1 LSDLESYA
9 MEASAYGAGTGVHS
23 IEVSIRGQWVTVP
36 AAVINGHTVVVRGR
50 WIKMAEINDEY
61 WTEGELEDPEGF
73 VKSWKAQSAKGL
85 KADVLTF
92 SQKLPNVTP
101 KHPYPVDWDNVAA
114 IPLTSYENWLKKLS
128 QDARRNIKTAA
139 KRGVTTRLLRFDEDL
154 VRGIV
159 DINNEFSVRQG
170 RAFHHYGKDF
180 AGVQRDYASFAD
192 RSDYIGAFFQDEM
205 IAFLKIVRIGQTA
218 AIMQLLSKMSHH
230 DKRAPNAL
238 IAKAVEHYADQKAS
252 YLTYIRY
259 RYGKKRQSPLTEFKR
274 RNRFEEI
281 AIPRFYLPLTRK
293 GRIAIGLNLH
303 KSLVEVLPEKLT
315 YALLDARARWHA
327 LGKEGA
333 APSQREATDHLS
345 VREDPNE
352 AAESH
357 GRAEQS

>member
-1 LSDLESYA
+1 
-9 MEASAYGAGTGVHS
+9 MEATPYGAGAGVHS
-23 IEVSIRGQWVTVP
+23 IEVSIRGQWVSVP

-50 WIKMAEINDEY
+50 WITMAEINDEY

-128 QDARRNIKTAA
+128 QDTRRNIKTAA
-139 KRGVTTRLLRFDEDL
+139 KRGVTTRLLRFDEYL
-154 VRGIV
+154 VRGIM
-159 DINNEFSVRQG
+159 DINNEFPVRQG

-180 AGVQRDYASFAD
+180 SGVQRDYASFAD

-238 IAKAVEHYADQKAS
+238 IARAVEYYVDQKAS

-281 AIPRFYLPLTRK
+281 AIPRFYLPLTPK
-293 GRIAIGLNLH
+293 GRVAIGLNLH
-303 KSLVEVLPEKLT
+303 KSLVEVLPERLT
-315 YALLDARARWHA
+315 YALLDMRARWHA
-327 LGKEGA
+327 RGTEDA
-333 APSQREATDHLS
+333 VPSQREATDHLS
-345 VREDPNE
+345 VREDPSE
-352 AAESH
+352 AAASH
-357 GRAEQS
+357 GRAERT

>member
-1 LSDLESYA
+1 
-9 MEASAYGAGTGVHS
+9 MEATPYGAGAGVHS
-23 IEVSIRGQWVTVP
+23 IEVSIRGQWVSVP

-50 WIKMAEINDEY
+50 WITMAEINDEY

-128 QDARRNIKTAA
+128 QDTRRNIKTAA
-139 KRGVTTRLLRFDEDL
+139 KRGVTTRLLRFDEYL
-154 VRGIV
+154 VRGIM
-159 DINNEFSVRQG
+159 DINNEFPVRQG

-238 IAKAVEHYADQKAS
+238 IARAVEYYVDQKAS

-281 AIPRFYLPLTRK
+281 AIPRFYLPLTPK
-293 GRIAIGLNLH
+293 GRVAIGLNLH
-303 KSLVEVLPEKLT
+303 KSLVEVLPERLT
-315 YALLDARARWHA
+315 YALLDMRARWHA
-327 LGKEGA
+327 RGTEDA
-333 APSQREATDHLS
+333 VPSQREATDHLS
-345 VREDPNE
+345 VREDPSE
-352 AAESH
+352 AAASH
-357 GRAEQS
+357 GRAERT